1 MRKLLTALI
10 LAASIQAATISSI
23 TCSGQTATINATAH
37 GIAVSQGFSIS
48 GTAATFNST
57 AKTATTNALTFVLP
71 TGTACSGF
79 TSGYTTIQAAKQI
92 INTGSSTNVQN
103 ATVTINYVLWFT
115 TSLPT
120 PLTCT
125 TSANPNPPPS
135 TITTCPTS
143 TWSGASAAENAAIV
157 AGSTVEA
164 IGAMA
169 MPSTT
174 SAATLESLIQY
185 QYTAVQSAYAAF
197 LLAGTGFW
205 YNGTA
210 WVNQ

>member
-10 LAASIQAATISSI
+10 LAASVQAATISSI

-79 TSGYTTIQAAKQI
+79 TSGYTAIGPAKQI
-92 INTGSSTNVQN
+92 IVVGSSVNPQN
-103 ATVTINYVLWFT
+103 ATVTISYIFWFT
-115 TSLPT
+115 TVTPVPLP
-120 PLTCT
+120 C
-125 TSANPNPPPS
+125 A
-135 TITTCPTS
+135 TTCPTS
-143 TWSGASAAENAAIV
+143 SWAGASAAENAALVAGTTVEV
-157 AGSTVEA
+157 AGSVA
-164 IGAMA
+164 VAA
-169 MPSTT
+169 ST
-174 SAATLESLIQY
+174 SAATIQTTVQG
-185 QYTAVQSAYAAF
+185 QYSAVQTGYGAG
-197 LLAGTGFW
+197 LLSGYGYW